1 MRIHKHNVLSLPN
14 LFFSQKLLKMCSR
27 KNQVEHNLHNKG
39 VTFTFIALE
48 CTNFRLEDFK
58 RKSKH
63 TFNGKCNHGQMAWTN
78 QSTSKEI
85 EVWEKENCTAQDRV
99 TSDHPLPRTQY
110 TKSKHKKMQPMPTI
124 HVRTGRNNA
133 GAKCT
138 YHSSFSPWD
147 ERRKALT
154 CMISTLVY
162 IV

>member
-78 QSTSKEI
+78 RSTSKEI
-85 EVWEKENCTAQDRV
+85 EVWERRIV
-99 TSDHPLPRTQY
+99 LLRTEEQAIIFSLTLNIQNSNTKRCSPCLQY
-110 TKSKHKKMQPMPTI
+110 DF
-124 HVRTGRNNA
+124 RTGRSNA
-133 GAKCT
+133 CTKCT

-147 ERRKALT
+147 KCRN
-154 CMISTLVY
+154 
-162 IV
+162 